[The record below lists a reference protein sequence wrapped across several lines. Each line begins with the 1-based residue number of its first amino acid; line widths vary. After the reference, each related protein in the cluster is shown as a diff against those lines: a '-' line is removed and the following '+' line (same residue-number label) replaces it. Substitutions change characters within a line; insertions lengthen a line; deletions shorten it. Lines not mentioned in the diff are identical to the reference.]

1 MFKRIVVGYAGDR
14 AGRDGVLLASR
25 LAALSAAEVT
35 IVYPYHPLLASVSS
49 EVAEERTCSELQAML
64 GEEHPLP
71 ASARLHWS
79 NASWPIRALHEL
91 AVHEGAGLIVF
102 GGAPERLERRHLSLM
117 ERMVHGAPCAV
128 AVAPAGYADSPG
140 SQLDRFGVGF
150 ADTPE
155 GQAAVTVASE
165 LAAGTDGEL
174 ALIGACGLG
183 PVLGPYAA
191 LGAALPEVEQEML
204 EETRGAMELAAQRI
218 EAAGRP
224 RPRLE
229 VQSSGDPCKV
239 LCSAS
244 ADLDLLVLGSRA
256 YGPLRCALL
265 GGVSAGVMRG
275 ARCPVLVLPRGT
287 PVASGESAE
296 AVAAAEG

>member
-1 MFKRIVVGYAGDR
+1 MFQRILVGYAGDR

-25 LAALSAAEVT
+25 LSALCAAEVT

-49 EVAEERTCSELQAML
+49 EVAEKRTRAELQAML
-64 GEEHPLP
+64 GEGDPLP
-71 ASARLHWS
+71 RSARLRWS

-91 AVHEGAGLIVF
+91 AVHEGGELIVF
-102 GGAPERLERRHLSLM
+102 GAAPERLERRHLSLM

-128 AVAPAGYADSPG
+128 SVAPAGYADGPG
-140 SQLDRFGVGF
+140 SQLRRFGVGF

-155 GQAAVTVASE
+155 GQAAVKAASE
-165 LAAGTDGEL
+165 LAARAAGEL
-174 ALIGACGLG
+174 AIIGSSGLG

-191 LGAALPEVEQEML
+191 LAAAVPEVEQEML
-204 EETRGAMELAAQRI
+204 DETTGAMELAATGL
-218 EAAGRP
+218 EAEGRP

-229 VQSSGDPCKV
+229 VHSSGDPCEV

-244 ADLDLLVLGSRA
+244 TDLDMLVLGSRA

-275 ARCPVLVLPRGT
+275 AECPVLVVPRGT
-287 PVASGESAE
+287 AAASQGGAE